1 MSIWG
6 PVIWRTVVSL
16 KELTRMGLSQIIV
29 GAGMARLG
37 RKFYQKNGATIL
49 YGHRVADDDEGC
61 LQGLRPSWLAEQLD
75 YLSRHYQFLPLS
87 KLLDCY
93 ERHQSIPPNSVVIT
107 FDDGF
112 RDNFTNAYPIL
123 QQYHVPAAVFLA
135 TGCVSSGDL
144 PWPQQVGYLFQKTHV
159 DRLCHITTKEIP
171 VPLKSPRDRNA
182 ARTTV
187 RKVLG
192 RMPRVERE
200 RSIAELS
207 GLLQVDIPRDRMLT
221 WDQVKTMQNGG
232 IEFGAHSVSHPWMA
246 LLSPEEAR
254 WEMEASLHD
263 IQHRCGMTRPPFVFP
278 AGSFTHDLVKMAISV
293 GFRCVFQTHQSVRVN
308 QIGVND
314 QFSLSRV
321 GLPNAPGVILE
332 AELDG
337 PFHVLRGLYR
347 S

>member
-1 MSIWG
+1 
-6 PVIWRTVVSL
+6 VSL
-16 KELTRMGLSQIIV
+16 KELTRMGLSQVIV
-29 GAGMARLG
+29 GAGMARLS
-37 RKFYQKNGATIL
+37 RTFRPKNGATIL
-49 YGHRVADDDEGC
+49 CGHRVADDDEGC
-61 LQGLRPSWLAEQLD
+61 LQGLRPSWLAEQLN
-75 YLSRHYQFLPLS
+75 YLSRHYHFLPLS

-123 QQYHVPAAVFLA
+123 QQYHVPATVFLA

-144 PWPQQVGYLFQKTHV
+144 PWPQQVGYLFQQTKV
-159 DRLCHITTKEIP
+159 DRVCHITTKEIP
-171 VPLKSPRDRNA
+171 VLLKSSWDRNA
-182 ARTTV
+182 ARSTV
-187 RKVLG
+187 REVLG
-192 RMPRVERE
+192 RMSRVERE

-232 IEFGAHSVSHPWMA
+232 IEFGAHSFSHPWMA

-263 IQHRCGMTRPPFVFP
+263 IQHHCGITRPSFVFP
-278 AGSFTHDLVKMAISV
+278 AGSFTQDLVKMAISV
-293 GFRCVFQTHQSVRVN
+293 GFRCVFQSRYSVRVN

-314 QFSLSRV
+314 QFSLSRI

-337 PFHVLRGLYR
+337 PFHALRGLYR
-347 S
+347 ST